1 MAGCTPWKCT
11 LQLETDEYPAPWI
24 ELNNMMPNE
33 KKKKGRKKM
42 GTLTQYIHI
51 NKRRIYMNTCRLKS
65 I

>member
-33 KKKKGRKKM
+33 KKKKEERKWE
-42 GTLTQYIHI
+42 L
-51 NKRRIYMNTCRLKS
+51 
-65 I
+65 